1 MTTYKNVKIPG
12 AKYATAA
19 VSGVAGALLAF
30 GVFHVT
36 SPVEA
41 APVSVPTVTS
51 TVTTTA
57 PAAPAPTVTAI
68 QTRTVDGN
76 AAALAAC
83 QQALAAADRA
93 YDVVGSGLEAHQA
106 REAAW
111 DVFRA
116 RAIECR
122 G

>member
-1 MTTYKNVKIPG
+1 MTTNKLAKTTG
-12 AKYATAA
+12 AKYTTAA

-36 SPVEA
+36 SPAEA
-41 APVSVPTVTS
+41 IPAPVPTVTS
-51 TVTTTA
+51 TVTATA

-76 AAALAAC
+76 AGALVAC
-83 QQALAAADRA
+83 REALAAADRA
-93 YDVVGSGLEAHQA
+93 YDVVGSGLEAYQA

>member
-1 MTTYKNVKIPG
+1 MTTNKLAKTTG
-12 AKYATAA
+12 AKYTTAA
-19 VSGVAGALLAF
+19 VSGVAGALIAF

-36 SPVEA
+36 SPAEA
-41 APVSVPTVTS
+41 IPAPVPTVTS
-51 TVTTTA
+51 TVTATA

-76 AAALAAC
+76 AGALVAC
-83 QQALAAADRA
+83 REALAAADRA
-93 YDVVGSGLEAHQA
+93 YDVVGSGLDAYQA